1 VSSAPSGG
9 LSGAI
14 ARLGESALGLVRTRI
29 ELAALEF
36 SEEQERR
43 KEQLLL
49 LGVAAIAF
57 AFALFAASAF
67 VVAYY
72 WESYRLAAL
81 AGVTILYLLIGVAAL
96 WRMEVQ
102 GRTTRRPFAAT
113 LAELERDRQWL
124 SEQFGDGADK

>member
-1 VSSAPSGG
+1 MSGAPSGG

-43 KEQLLL
+43 KEQVLLI
-49 LGVAAIAF
+49 GVAAIAF

>member
-1 VSSAPSGG
+1 M
-9 LSGAI
+9 
-14 ARLGESALGLVRTRI
+14 GESSLELVRTRI

-36 SEEQERR
+36 SEEHERR
-43 KEQLLL
+43 KDQLLSI
-49 LGVAAIAF
+49 GVAAIAF

-72 WESYRLAAL
+72 WDTYRLAAL
-81 AGVTILYLLIGVAAL
+81 AGVTILYLLIGLAAL

-102 GRTTRRPFAAT
+102 RRTAAKPFAAT

-124 SEQFGDGADK
+124 SEQFGDKAER

>member
-1 VSSAPSGG
+1 MSGAPSGG

-96 WRMEVQ
+96 WRMEAQ

>member
-1 VSSAPSGG
+1 MSSAPSGG

>member
-1 VSSAPSGG
+1 VSGAPSGG

-96 WRMEVQ
+96 WRMEAQ

>member
-1 VSSAPSGG
+1 VSGAPSGG

-43 KEQLLL
+43 KEQVLLI
-49 LGVAAIAF
+49 GVAAIAF